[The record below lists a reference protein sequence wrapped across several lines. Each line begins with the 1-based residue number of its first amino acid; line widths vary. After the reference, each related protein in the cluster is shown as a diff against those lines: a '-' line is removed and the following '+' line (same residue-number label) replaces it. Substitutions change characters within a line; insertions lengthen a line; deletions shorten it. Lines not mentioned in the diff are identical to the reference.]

1 MLVLLVLLAAGEGRP
16 LFYWGARPAVLTA
29 EAVGAPTGTDARV
42 TELHAA
48 IDPRGLVVRFTF
60 DREARS
66 AMQLPDGTP
75 VSGRLRAV
83 LYLDAD
89 DDRQTG
95 LSQGPL
101 DPRTGAERRLEVGVV
116 SVGEDAE
123 EQRKASAVL
132 TATLSSLDREG
143 RRKTLWRADG
153 DGSPSEVSAHGEW
166 VEVRLPPAIL
176 APTPP
181 IRMILAAGDRTFEGR
196 LAR

>member
-1 MLVLLVLLAAGEGRP
+1 
-16 LFYWGARPAVLTA
+16 
-29 EAVGAPTGTDARV
+29 
-42 TELHAA
+42 
-48 IDPRGLVVRFTF
+48 
-60 DREARS
+60 
-66 AMQLPDGTP
+66 
-75 VSGRLRAV
+75 V
-83 LYLDAD
+83 LYLDTD
-89 DDRQTG
+89 DDRETG

-143 RRKTLWRADG
+143 RRKTVWRADG
-153 DGSPSEVSAHGEW
+153 EGSPGEVSAHGEW